1 MSNNINE
8 RSLSLLAKESVGLSD
23 NITVQLL
30 AGDASSRK
38 YYRVADECHSAVI
51 VVSEPYSLDDPS
63 ISSNY
68 AFKKLGAPVPA
79 IIKLFPDK
87 GIMIKEDLGSVH
99 LQNITNPKEL
109 VDYYDKVIEVMLAYQ
124 LNGAASTD
132 RLYPLSYS
140 FTKEKFI
147 SELNLTSEYYIRAYK
162 QHVLK
167 GSEQAELESV
177 FNEIIDELMMQKT
190 LLLHRDYHSR
200 NIMINKNKIYVIDY
214 QDARLGPYS
223 YDLASLVIDPY
234 IRLDKMI
241 IDRAISSYYDGVK
254 DHIKETFLEFKRAY
268 NLCFLQRGIKI
279 LGTFA
284 YQKVAKDNDRYLE
297 YIRPSEQKVQNV
309 LKVFPEW
316 RDVLVGALFK

>member
-8 RSLSLLAKESVGLSD
+8 KTLSWLAKESIGFSD

-30 AGDASSRK
+30 AGDASTRK
-38 YYRVADECHSAVI
+38 YYRIVDGCHSAIV
-51 VVSEPYSLDDPS
+51 VVSEPYFLDSPS
-63 ISSNY
+63 ISVNN

-79 IIKLFPDK
+79 IIKAFPDK
-87 GIMIKEDLGSVH
+87 GIMVKEDLGSVH
-99 LQNITNPKEL
+99 LQNITNPNEL
-109 VDYYDKVIEVMLAYQ
+109 LSYYDKAIEVMLTYQ
-124 LNGAASTD
+124 LNGAASTEK
-132 RLYPLSYS
+132 LYPLSYS

-162 QHVLK
+162 QRALK

-177 FNEIIDELMMQKT
+177 FNEIVDELMMQKN

-200 NIMINKNKIYVIDY
+200 NIMINKNNIYIIDY

-234 IRLDKMI
+234 IQLDKII

-254 DHIKETFLEFKRAY
+254 AQIQETFLEFKRDY

-284 YQKVAKDNDRYLE
+284 YQKVVRDNDRYLG
-297 YIRPSEQKVQNV
+297 YIRPSEQKIQNV
-309 LKVFPEW
+309 IKIFPEW
-316 RDVLVGALFK
+316 KDVLIGVLFK